1 MRWLTWLVI
10 SIASLSLLIR
20 DEVMGTSVSICITNC
35 VQCKQM
41 YGPYFKGKACGDS
54 CLSSNGEWVPDCNNP
69 GTLRSF
75 LKRLY

>member
-1 MRWLTWLVI
+1 
-10 SIASLSLLIR
+10 
-20 DEVMGTSVSICITNC
+20 
-35 VQCKQM
+35 M